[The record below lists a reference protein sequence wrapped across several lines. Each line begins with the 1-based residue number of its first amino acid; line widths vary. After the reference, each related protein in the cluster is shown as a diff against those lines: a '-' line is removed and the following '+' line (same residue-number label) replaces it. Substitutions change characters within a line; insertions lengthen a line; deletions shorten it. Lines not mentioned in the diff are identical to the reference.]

1 MYVCA
6 GCKTDYPTQVAVC
19 WVCLSAGLVVIK
31 PTRAHAE
38 AFGVFRASTAAE
50 LVKSHWSLVTP
61 KAYPEL
67 RLLRGALV
75 LLYGGPGQGKSTMLC
90 RLLDTLERPVVL
102 VAAEERFGPA
112 VAERLSRLGI
122 HRESFHVVGQ
132 GSVDEIAAFC
142 LKVKAEALGVDSV
155 SAAGL
160 TSAELR
166 SLGAAARVGLLV
178 GTLQATKTG
187 APLGANELL
196 HEADVTA
203 HVEALRWSLEKSRYQ
218 ALPVT
223 GAV

>member
-1 MYVCA
+1 M
-6 GCKTDYPTQVAVC
+6 
-19 WVCLSAGLVVIK
+19 VVVQ
-31 PTRAHAE
+31 PTRPHAE
-38 AFGVFRASTAAE
+38 AFGSFRATSAAE
-50 LVKSHWSLVTP
+50 LVKGHWSLVTP

-75 LLYGGPGQGKSTMLC
+75 LLYGGPGQGKSSMAA
-90 RLLDTLERPVVL
+90 RLLDTLERPVVM

-122 HRESFHVVGQ
+122 HRADFHVVGQ
-132 GSVDEIAAFC
+132 GSVDEIATFAR
-142 LKVKAEALGVDSV
+142 KVKAEALAVDSV

-160 TSAELR
+160 TAAELR
-166 SLGAAARVGLLV
+166 SLGAAAGVGLLL
-178 GTLQATKTG
+178 GTLQATKAG

-218 ALPVT
+218 ALPVE